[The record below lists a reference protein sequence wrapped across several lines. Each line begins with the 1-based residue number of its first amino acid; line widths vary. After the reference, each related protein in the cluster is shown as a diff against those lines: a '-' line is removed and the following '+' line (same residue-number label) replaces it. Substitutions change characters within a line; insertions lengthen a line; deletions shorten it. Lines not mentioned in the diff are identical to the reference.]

1 MDFSPEQLRQ
11 YRVFRPAGAHE
22 GYEYYDRRALIS
34 AVPEKSREAYMDA
47 AEKWIAAQGG
57 RHFGPGA
64 GALGGGITCFLP
76 AAFRSTRT
84 TPLAC

>member
-11 YRVFRPAGAHE
+11 YRVFRPAEADE

-64 GALGGGITCFLP
+64 GTLGGRYYMLP
-76 AAFRSTRT
+76 TGRVPFD
-84 TPLAC
+84 